1 MTQGRR
7 TQRRKDGEFFANR
20 DAVLDKIKVGRDG
33 AILICMQSVVTGK
46 DYQAAREL
54 VEATDKLA
62 GRLTGDDTHFHIG
75 SST

>member
-1 MTQGRR
+1 MTRGRR
-7 TQRRKDGEFFANR
+7 TQRRKDGELFANR

-46 DYQAAREL
+46 DHQAAREL
-54 VEATDKLA
+54 IDAIDKLA
-62 GRLTGDDTHFHIG
+62 GRLTGDETHFHIG